1 MAARV
6 PYKTHRQQHLGDFL
20 DVLQAQGW
28 LAWEW
33 GTEDGP
39 TVFLIR
45 EIGSPPREYRTW
57 EAETLAQRIA
67 DREGILWLPVPYPGG
82 LDQYNQTRAQIALLE
97 SRRPGTSTRGAQ

>member
-1 MAARV
+1 MAARR

-28 LAWEW
+28 LVWERA
-33 GTEDGP
+33 TEDSP

-45 EIGSPPREYRTW
+45 EIGSPPRQYRTW
-57 EAETLAQRIA
+57 DAETVAQRVA

-82 LDQYNQTRAQIALLE
+82 LDQYKETMAQIAVLA
-97 SRRPGTSTRGAQ
+97 SRKQSTSAPGT